1 MTDIPI
7 NVDITL
13 GVNQASLKQVARQV
27 GQEIG
32 NVLTELA
39 VGIDTSKVKK
49 ELDKI
54 PRDIQVNVDFIT
66 FDNSAIKAANKYLN
80 ETLGVIKIS
89 DISLA
94 KTKVANA
101 RKQIKDALN
110 NIKIDNVSLDVRIK
124 DDIKK
129 KLSSIDTLRISHV
142 SLDTRIKDDIKQKLS
157 SINTLRISNVSL
169 DTRIKD
175 DLKQKLGAVDTLRI
189 SKVDVAKDAIT
200 KLIQTVSFAL
210 SHKFNLH
217 NVYIPQNTLRVMRRE
232 VEENLRGI
240 SVKVNASVQTFTEDV
255 ALPTLNSANAF
266 VAATETVSRSLGG
279 LSSGAKKAEQHT
291 ISLANAFSRLEKIAT
306 ARAEAPVDVSSSNFL
321 PGAIGAISQATPV
334 AAVMAAAVG
343 GAAGGGGI
351 PPIIPPIIPPTP
363 PPPPPPPPSS
373 QPPSDDDDPATS
385 ARIDKLEAEIARVTE
400 ALKVTIEALTAR
412 MQQASVAAQSVATNM
427 DQKVAKG
434 TAVLAEVLNKT
445 NSNLNRVAA
454 ASGSAVD
461 IFVNLDR
468 YKSVLERTIENLKK
482 QGASQ
487 GLIANLTKK
496 MEQIETL
503 RLAFAEKSLKDMQK
517 KQALDEALAKRDL
530 ARENVGIG
538 AQVAKEE
545 KEILN
550 RLEERRKRLRA
561 SLEQGGKIGSGAAR
575 IRSGD
580 DLREAERKR
589 IGEVTKKQDEVAEKI
604 VANNKAREALLRAQK
619 AAIARYGEDSEQA
632 QVTRRALAGVATRA
646 RELQDAQAALTRQM
660 ISAVSIAQR
669 TPIVPRVGTKINPK
683 TGRSETDLAFFGENG
698 SFSRDGSDR
707 QVGGARLLTEQVI
720 VKHNQ
725 QIIANKLKEVRASND
740 YIDSTRELINAQ
752 RAAAK
757 HQFDM
762 GRKTEQLERSV
773 QRTFVSTQA
782 TLATLASQ
790 KPFAGNAAQKQFD
803 NNIAALGPGGQDV
816 QTQARFLELMQQQG
830 AATGKTS
837 KALKSHN
844 GIIGKT
850 SELISNLN
858 VQYTAGQKAA
868 FEFGKAA
875 ISAAQRFAAW
885 AVPAAIMFRTLSVL
899 QEATQEIIKLDT
911 QATRLAFFS
920 PSFFQGTADS
930 VDRFNLTVRKVNE
943 SLTSIIE
950 TAKQTGLSI
959 SQTSEA
965 FIEIARAGIAQSSGL
980 SGEKAFRDAVTSLV
994 QVEAGALSS
1003 ADAVVKLNAILNQFN
1018 LNPLQDAKLIA
1029 AQLFQE
1035 SQRSA
1040 FSVGELADAVARV
1053 GSAFAGIQNLRF
1065 DQVLGLIGQGATTTG
1080 ASVSRLATAL
1090 RQLATLAAQNAE
1102 ELSNFGVS
1110 VTTSEGQ
1117 LTGFEDVLNVLE
1129 RINSLSGTVFQRQLA
1144 SLVAD
1149 RRNIA
1154 DIIALARN
1162 VELLRKSVKEGA
1174 SEQAVAAD
1182 ASAAVQQLQLAQ
1194 AAAAETLTQKIERL
1208 KTTIVELV
1216 ERTGLRGFLSDFFDF
1231 TRRIAS
1237 GAQSLI
1243 PIVSALAS
1251 VLKSVVAFK
1260 GAQLFGSAL
1269 RGAVTERL
1277 SSRINSSAIDA
1288 TSNSIREGRIQDA
1301 ITHSLDAQL
1310 ITKKKAAQLEELNVK
1325 NLAKRANGE
1334 VTLEKTEASILHTRN
1349 LVAQGFI
1356 TEQEAQKK
1364 LAQLTAKRNS
1374 AEISIIE
1381 SKRQQERIQRNLN
1394 AAIADGIVKQ
1404 QGFLG
1409 VVNKLKPALL
1419 SAGAVATIFAV
1430 DAITTSFT
1438 KVNEEAAKALK
1449 PIDTGREVASGI
1461 LKGLVAGAVSGFA
1474 FGGVGGAIA
1483 GAAAGG
1489 IGGGVVNFLDSRS
1502 RNKEI
1507 SQELDR
1513 QRRIQQDTNSA
1524 AERQIELVRLQASI
1538 NLRTSSDQDAALTRQ
1553 LALQTRIQEVQIKV
1567 NAVGEERAAQ
1577 LGLLADLQEAQ
1588 KDLILVQ
1595 EQLAIREAERT
1606 KERVALEEDLI
1617 KIRERGSRIITA
1629 IGLIEDARISALER
1643 TKDETG
1649 IAEIKIK
1656 FNREQIAREIKT
1668 AQNEAS
1674 RLAIA
1679 IARLEREPGRDQE
1692 EKRLA
1697 ADRQRAEETIVN
1709 LRLKLI
1715 AEELR
1720 GQKEIFRI
1728 AEENA
1733 KKALENYQN
1742 VAGQVTQSLTS
1753 VVQEQ
1758 NKIADIIGRQ
1768 GETALE
1774 ALRVESERQFALI
1787 SAQGLD
1793 EGALAR
1799 QLARAQSQI
1808 AQQAFAQIEATAQRQ
1823 LDALGN
1829 TPLGFIGDIN
1839 EEVARLSTLFAEVN
1853 KGLGL
1858 FGREVT
1864 DEQRER
1870 ARQANEEIGVFK
1882 QRIDQERAAIAVR
1895 KQAVQREIQVINSLI
1910 TAKQREGEAIQERIN
1925 KEAEI
1930 GKEFLQ
1936 TPEKIVGELRNLL
1949 LARSALSRVRGDNQ
1963 EGFINS
1969 LEDRIRRTQS
1979 QGVPGSALLQNILEG
1994 LQAAE
1999 KFNVR
2004 LSNTLSPQ
2012 QLTTTFSRLIAFQA
2026 GRVNGSLNEQRTVQ
2040 DEISSL
2046 RTAVVERLNK
2056 QIEFDTKEANLNAAA
2071 RQLAANQAQTL
2082 AELQGRLADELKN
2095 ATAKREA
2102 ERGVLEGIE
2111 RKIEGFGTSIPTLSS
2126 EINSLQYTTGD
2137 IAIIDAINKSTQAI
2151 NFLVESSPE
2160 ARQLREQAAKERT
2173 PQGVIGTFLNEAI
2186 GLGGGDV
2193 SVFFEEFAKTQLL
2206 TNGTLNELGKQ
2217 FTSALGI
2224 TAEEISREAAKN
2236 GIKQTDA
2243 LIRLISNEF
2252 NTSDERN
2259 ESIAKLNSDLQ
2270 KTLLSALI
2278 FETNESRKVQNQNLE
2293 VLSTALKKNNLL
2305 SGDGQLRFGVGAAL
2319 PQDVRERLAATA
2331 EGTRNAIGELI
2342 GDVKVSFEK
2351 LRREQ
2356 AFNKSIAD
2364 AINSIPQL
2372 PSFLE
2377 LRPGQTNLG
2386 QGQVEELVTSE
2397 RLFEA
2402 RQALTELE
2410 KKNAIEAELLRK
2422 SLARTNPELFG
2433 MIELFE
2439 ELRRTVPDFANQLA
2453 AANSAIVELRNKVQ
2467 EDVSTA
2473 VTRERDN
2480 LRRSLETRAFTAQ
2493 AVTPTERAFS
2503 DALSGQ
2509 DKNLQNVLFD
2519 FVEAV
2524 NRTSREFG
2532 GRLSEQTLIEDL
2544 IGASASTNSAELLQF
2559 LKTNLNDPREA
2570 QILRELLQSTS
2581 LLQSSPLFSG
2591 GGEALADLI
2600 FRARDGKSGSP
2611 VDVSR
2616 FDPATRA
2623 VINDFFS
2630 GRKTVTPPQEE
2641 PAEVRRRKDAEAKAT
2656 QSSNDELIK
2665 GIQAENEIRRQ
2676 NVEAVRQSKEAFDKA
2691 ANQFKN
2697 VAEKLDKR
2705 DLTIQAQPVQIAA
2718 ESVENLNTSINE
2730 SITSSISSLAET
2742 ISRLEAVVT
2751 NSQIN
2756 VEFGDFNVR
2765 LFAEIIAKIQ
2775 DNGFADALR
2784 ERLAGTAI
2792 ESQVDAI
2799 INAVT
2804 DVIRA
2809 MESTTPPL
2817 LSARTEAIDAIIS
2830 NSSLANGGK
2839 TKPGRKR

>member
-54 PRDIQVNVDFIT
+54 PRDIQINVDFIT
-66 FDNSAIKAANKYLN
+66 FENSAIKAANKYLN

-110 NIKIDNVSLDVRIK
+110 NIKIDNISLDVRIK

-157 SINTLRISNVSL
+157 SINTIRISNVSL

-200 KLIQTVSFAL
+200 KLIQTVSFGL

-306 ARAEAPVDVSSSNFL
+306 TRAEAPVDVSSSNFL

-363 PPPPPPPPSS
+363 PPPPPPPSS
-373 QPPSDDDDPATS
+373 QPPSDDDPATS

-412 MQQASVAAQSVATNM
+412 MQQANAAAQSIATNM

-496 MEQIETL
+496 MEQIEAL
-503 RLAFAEKSLKDMQK
+503 RLAFANKSLKDMQK

-604 VANNKAREALLRAQK
+604 VANNKARDALLRAQK
-619 AAIARYGEDSEQA
+619 TAIARYGEDSEQA
-632 QVTRRALAGVATRA
+632 QVTRRALAGVAARA
-646 RELQDAQAALTRQM
+646 KELQDAQAALTRQM

-669 TPIVPRVGTKINPK
+669 SPIVPRVGTKVNPK
-683 TGRSETDLAFFGENG
+683 TGRSETDIALFGENG
-698 SFSRDGSDR
+698 SFSTDGSGN

-740 YIDSTRELINAQ
+740 YISSTRELINAQ
-752 RAAAK
+752 RTAAK
-757 HQFDM
+757 HQYDM

-782 TLATLASQ
+782 TLASLASQ

-803 NNIAALGPGGQDV
+803 SNIAALGPGGQDV

-830 AATGKTS
+830 VATGKTS

-858 VQYTAGQKAA
+858 VHYTAGQKAA

-980 SGEKAFRDAVTSLV
+980 AGEKAFRDAVTSLV

-1018 LNPLQDAKLIA
+1018 LNPLQDAKLVA

-1040 FSVGELADAVARV
+1040 FSVGELADAVSRV

-1065 DQVLGLIGQGATTTG
+1065 DQVLGLIGQGATQTG

-1110 VTTSEGQ
+1110 VSTSEGQ

-1129 RINSLSGTVFQRQLA
+1129 KINSLSGTVFQRQLA

-1154 DIIALARN
+1154 DIIALSRN
-1162 VELLRKSVKEGA
+1162 VELLRKAVKEGA
-1174 SEQAVAAD
+1174 SEQVIAAD
-1182 ASAAVQQLQLAQ
+1182 ASAAIQQLQLAQ

-1208 KTTIVELV
+1208 KTSIVELV
-1216 ERTGLRGFLSDFFDF
+1216 EQTGLRGFLSDFFDF
-1231 TRRIAS
+1231 TRRIAT

-1251 VLKSVVAFK
+1251 VLKSVVIFK

-1288 TSNSIREGRIQDA
+1288 TSNSIKEGRIQDA

-1310 ITKKKAAQLEELNVK
+1310 ITKKKAAELEQLNVK
-1325 NLAKRANGE
+1325 NLARRANFE
-1334 VTLEKTEASILHTRN
+1334 IEFEKAESDILTTRN
-1349 LVAQGFI
+1349 LASQGFI
-1356 TEQEAQKK
+1356 SEAEAGKR
-1364 LAQLTAKRNS
+1364 LEQLTNRRNA
-1374 AEISIIE
+1374 AERGIID
-1381 SKRQQERIQRNLN
+1381 SKIQQEKIQRNLN
-1394 AAIADGIVKQ
+1394 SAIADGIVKQ

-1419 SAGAVATIFAV
+1419 SAGAVAGIFAV
-1430 DAITTSFT
+1430 DAITRSFT
-1438 KVNEEAAKALK
+1438 KVNEEAAKALR
-1449 PIDTGREVASGI
+1449 PIDVGREVGSGI
-1461 LKGLVAGAVSGFA
+1461 LNGIVTGAITGGS
-1474 FGGVGGAIA
+1474 FGGVPGAIA

-1489 IGGGVVNFLDSRS
+1489 IAGGVINFFDAKSK
-1502 RNKEI
+1502 NKEI

-1513 QRRIQQDTNSA
+1513 QRKLQQDSSSA
-1524 AERQIELVRLQASI
+1524 AERQIELVRLQSSV
-1538 NLRTSSDQDAALTRQ
+1538 NLRTSSDQDAALNRQ
-1553 LALQTRIQEVQIKV
+1553 LALQTRIQEVQIKI
-1567 NAVGEERAAQ
+1567 NAVGEERATQ
-1577 LGLLADLQEAQ
+1577 LGLLSDLQETQ

-1595 EQLAIREAERT
+1595 EQIAIRESERT

-1643 TKDETG
+1643 TKDEAG
-1649 IAEIKIK
+1649 VAEIKIK

-1733 KKALENYQN
+1733 KKTLENYQN
-1742 VAGQVTQSLTS
+1742 VAGQVAQSLTS

-1768 GETALE
+1768 GETSLE

-1793 EGALAR
+1793 ENALAR

-1839 EEVARLSTLFAEVN
+1839 EEVARLSALFADVN

-1864 DEQRER
+1864 DEQREK

-1949 LARSALSRVRGDNQ
+1949 LARSALSRIRGDNQ

-2046 RTAVVERLNK
+2046 RLAIVEKLNA
-2056 QIEFDTKEANLNAAA
+2056 QIDFDTKEANLNDAA
-2071 RQLAANQAQTL
+2071 RQLAASQAQTL
-2082 AELQGRLADELKN
+2082 ADLQGRLADELKK
-2095 ATAKREA
+2095 ATEKRES

-2111 RKIEGFGTSIPTLSS
+2111 RKIENFGTSIPTLSS

-2151 NFLVESSPE
+2151 NFLVQSSPE
-2160 ARQLREQAAKERT
+2160 ARQLKEQAVKERT
-2173 PQGVIGTFLNEAI
+2173 PQGIIGTFLNEAI
-2186 GLGGGDV
+2186 GLNGGNA
-2193 SVFFEEFAKTQLL
+2193 SKFFEEFTKNQLL

-2217 FTSALGI
+2217 FTSSLGI
-2224 TAEEISREAAKN
+2224 TAQEIASEAQKN
-2236 GIKQTDA
+2236 GIKETEA

-2252 NTSDERN
+2252 NTSDERA
-2259 ESIAKLNSDLQ
+2259 ESIGKLNSDTQ
-2270 KTLLSALI
+2270 KTLLSLLI
-2278 FETNESRKVQNQNLE
+2278 SQTNDMRQIQNRNLE
-2293 VLSTALKKNNLL
+2293 VLQKALKDGNFFAGGGNLKSNIANAL
-2305 SGDGQLRFGVGAAL
+2305 S
-2319 PQDVRERLAATA
+2319 PE
-2331 EGTRNAIGELI
+2331 TRNRLVASSANAKTAISELT
-2342 GDVKVSFEK
+2342 GDVLLAFY
-2351 LRREQ
+2351 Q
-2356 AFNKSIAD
+2356 AKD
-2364 AINSIPQL
+2364 KIPQTIL
-2372 PSFLE
+2372 DSSQINE
-2377 LRPGQTNLG
+2377 LAG
-2386 QGQVEELVTSE
+2386 SE
-2397 RLFEA
+2397 KLFEA
-2402 RQALTELE
+2402 RQIVADLE
-2410 KKNAIEAELLRK
+2410 KKNAAEAEALRK
-2422 SLARTNPELFG
+2422 TLAKTNPELLG
-2433 MIELFE
+2433 IVNMFE
-2439 ELRRTVPDFANQLA
+2439 ILQKTVPDFAIKLA
-2453 AANSAIVELRNKVQ
+2453 AANGAIIELSNKIRQ
-2467 EDVSTA
+2467 DVSA
-2473 VTRERDN
+2473 SISREVDST
-2480 LRRSLETRAFTAQ
+2480 RRSLEARAFTAQ

-2519 FVEAV
+2519 FIDAV
-2524 NRTSREFG
+2524 SRTSREFD
-2532 GRLSEQTLIEDL
+2532 GRLSEQTIIEDL

-2559 LKTNLNDPREA
+2559 LKTNLTNPRESQA
-2570 QILRELLQSTS
+2570 LRELLQSTS
-2581 LLQSSPLFSG
+2581 LLQNSPLFSG
-2591 GGEALADLI
+2591 GGQALADLI
-2600 FRARDGKSGSP
+2600 FRARDGKTGSP

-2630 GRKTVTPPQEE
+2630 GRQTVTPPQEE
-2641 PAEVRRRKDAEAKAT
+2641 PADVRRRKEAEAKVSE
-2656 QSSNDELIK
+2656 SSNNELIESIK
-2665 GIQAENEIRRQ
+2665 AENEVRRQ
-2676 NVEAVRQSKEAFDKA
+2676 NVEAVKQSKEAFDKA

-2705 DLTIQAQPVQIAA
+2705 DLIVQAQPVQIAA

-2817 LSARTEAIDAIIS
+2817 LSSRTEAIDAVIS